1 MKTQFN
7 LFRDIQHRPLRIY
20 NRSVMFHNLYED
32 QGAFTAQEYA
42 DAMNKEERLEVAQ
55 MTALVKKIGPKKVK
69 ELVTAGVDFVDDEY
83 REGGV

>member
-32 QGAFTAQEYA
+32 QGAHTAKEYV
-42 DAMNKEERLEVAQ
+42 DALTKEERLEIAQ
-55 MTALVKKIGPKKVK
+55 MTQLVRKLGVTKVK
-69 ELVTAGVDFVDDEY
+69 ELVTQGVDFVDDPY
-83 REGGV
+83 QEGR

>member
-20 NRSVMFHNLYED
+20 NRSVMYFNLLED
-32 QGAFTAQEYA
+32 QGQHTAKEYV
-42 DAMNKEERLEVAQ
+42 DALTKEERLEIAQ

-69 ELVTAGVDFVDDEY
+69 ELVTAGVEFVDDEWK
-83 REGGV
+83 GN

>member
-32 QGAFTAQEYA
+32 QGAHTAKEYA
-42 DAMNKEERLEVAQ
+42 DALTKEERLEVAQ
-55 MTALVKKIGPKKVK
+55 MTALVKKIGPAKVK